1 MEQDKCQCGK
11 ETSIR
16 GILCEVCEKRLITQ
30 LNLLFTLE
38 EREYLKEV
46 YYLYGGENIG
56 KI

>member
-11 ETSIR
+11 ETSLR
-16 GILCEVCEKRLITQ
+16 GILCENCEKKLLKQ
-30 LNLLFTLE
+30 LNLFFTLE

-46 YYLYGGENIG
+46 YYLYGGENVG